1 MTLLDR
7 RYALLGVLLIAPSVL
22 IFCAVIVYPLVSAI
36 YLSLF
41 SINTLTLQGGF
52 VGLGNYAKLAGS
64 ETFWRSLFNTFVW
77 TIFTLALQ
85 IMFGILVALM
95 LHQSM
100 VFRSLARSLILFP
113 YFVST
118 VVAVLVWRWLFNDL
132 YGILNHMLMWAGVLN
147 MPIDWLGSMP
157 NAMIS
162 VILVGAWKYFPF
174 VVIAVLAR
182 LQTIP
187 EHLYGAGRALL
198 RRDAAAAARGAARGH
213 SPARHLGLQG
223 VRPDL
228 PVDRGRADHRDADA
242 AALGLLRGLR
252 ALRHGCRNRRRR
264 RHDAG
269 DAELH
274 GALPAR
280 RRSRG
285 GRAMNRLAG
294 RIAYNLFAWS
304 IVLVVTFPL
313 LWMIITSVKPQFELF
328 RIPPTFL
335 PETVTFEHYV
345 TLIRDTP
352 FLLYMRNSLIIAFGT
367 TILVVVV
374 ATLGA
379 HSLVRFRYPGR
390 ERLAQMVLFTYLL
403 PSVVLLIPLY
413 LLMVWIG
420 VANSLLSLVIAYT
433 TFALPYAL
441 WLLRSFM
448 QGIPDDL
455 ESAALV
461 DGATRMEAF
470 VDVILP
476 QALPGIISTSLF
488 TFILA
493 WNEYLFA
500 LVLVN
505 TDAAR
510 PLTTGVMSM
519 LISSFNIEWSLLMA
533 ASVMMSL
540 PLVIIFA
547 FLSSYLTRGFGA
559 GGVKG

>member
-1 MTLLDR
+1 MT
-7 RYALLGVLLIAPSVL
+7 
-22 IFCAVIVYPLVSAI
+22 
-36 YLSLF
+36 
-41 SINTLTLQGGF
+41 
-52 VGLGNYAKLAGS
+52 
-64 ETFWRSLFNTFVW
+64 
-77 TIFTLALQ
+77 
-85 IMFGILVALM
+85 
-95 LHQSM
+95 
-100 VFRSLARSLILFP
+100 
-113 YFVST
+113 
-118 VVAVLVWRWLFNDL
+118 
-132 YGILNHMLMWAGVLN
+132 
-147 MPIDWLGSMP
+147 
-157 NAMIS
+157 
-162 VILVGAWKYFPF
+162 
-174 VVIAVLAR
+174 
-182 LQTIP
+182 
-187 EHLYGAGRALL
+187 
-198 RRDAAAAARGAARGH
+198 
-213 SPARHLGLQG
+213 
-223 VRPDL
+223 
-228 PVDRGRADHRDADA
+228 
-242 AALGLLRGLR
+242 
-252 ALRHGCRNRRRR
+252 
-264 RHDAG
+264 
-269 DAELH
+269 
-274 GALPAR
+274 
-280 RRSRG
+280 
-285 GRAMNRLAG
+285 RLAG

-304 IVLVVTFPL
+304 IVLIVTFPL

-335 PETVTFEHYV
+335 PETITFEHYIG
-345 TLIRDTP
+345 LIRDTP
-352 FLLYMRNSLIIAFGT
+352 FLTYMRNSLIIAFGT
-367 TILVVVV
+367 TILVVLV

-519 LISSFNIEWSLLMA
+519 LISAFNIEWSLLMA